1 MKILWLKTELLHP
14 VDKGGRI
21 RTYAMLREIAKQH
34 EVTYLTLDDGRAAPD
49 AVAKAAE
56 YCARLE
62 RVTFDPPERGGVRFY
77 ADLLRNVFS
86 SLPYAIS
93 RYRSRAFEG
102 RVRELVEDG
111 DFDVLVCDFLTPAV
125 NLPRDPRVPTVL
137 FQHNVE
143 AEIWR
148 RHTDVRTNPIARAY
162 FGEQFRRMRAFEA
175 DECRRFD
182 LVVAVSDSDARHFAN
197 EYGVEGVVDIPTGVD
212 IEYFTPAVDASPRKP
227 GELVFTG
234 SMDWMPNEDGI
245 RWFADSVLPLIR
257 SQVPEASLTVVG
269 RNPPAS
275 IVALG
280 ARDNG
285 VTVTGRV
292 PDVRP
297 YLESGSVFVVP
308 LRVGGGTRLKIYEGM
323 SMGLPVVS
331 TTIGAEGLP
340 LVEGEHLFLADD
352 AQGFA
357 DACVRLLNDPDRATG
372 LGEHGAAYV
381 RSQFSWSSVAA
392 RFVELCDS
400 VRPAARRSADRPSLN
415 HVSL

>member
-14 VDKGGRI
+14 VDKGGKI

-34 EVTYLTLDDGRAAPD
+34 EVTYLTLDDGGAAPD
-49 AVAKAAE
+49 AVEKASE
-56 YCARLE
+56 YCSRLE
-62 RVTFDPPERGGVRFY
+62 RVAFDPAERGSVGFY
-77 ADLLRNVFS
+77 GDLLANLLS
-86 SLPYAIS
+86 PLPYAIA
-93 RYRSRAFEG
+93 RYRSRAFG
-102 RVRELVEDG
+102 DRVRELVGDG

-125 NLPRDPRVPTVL
+125 NLPRDLGVPTVL

-148 RHTDVRTNPIARAY
+148 RHTDVRKDPLSRAY
-162 FGEQFRRMRAFEA
+162 FREQFRRMRAFEA
-175 DECRRFD
+175 EECRRFD
-182 LVVAVSDSDARHFAN
+182 LVVAVSESDARHFVR
-197 EYGVEGVVDIPTGVD
+197 EYGVEGAVDIPTGVD
-212 IEYFTPAVDASPRKP
+212 VGYFTRRPDAPPKTR
-227 GELVFTG
+227 GNMVFTG

-245 RWFADSVLPLIR
+245 RWFVEAVLPLVR
-257 SQVPEASLTVVG
+257 NRVPGASLTVVG

-280 ARDNG
+280 ERDDA
-285 VTVTGRV
+285 VLVTGRV

-331 TTIGAEGLP
+331 TTVGAEGLP
-340 LVEGEHLFLADD
+340 LVDGEHLILADS

-357 DACVRLLNDPDRATG
+357 DACVALLNDPARAG
-372 LGEHGAAYV
+372 SMGDHGAAYV

-392 RFVELCDS
+392 RFVELCHSIRPTGQDS
-400 VRPAARRSADRPSLN
+400 AGRHSLN